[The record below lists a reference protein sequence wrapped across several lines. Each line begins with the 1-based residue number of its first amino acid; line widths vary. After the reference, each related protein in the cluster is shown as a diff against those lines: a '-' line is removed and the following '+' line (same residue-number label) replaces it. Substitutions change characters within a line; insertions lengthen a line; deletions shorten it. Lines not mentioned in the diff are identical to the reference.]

1 MSVVAYCIYYNVD
14 SIIPAMATAW
24 WLPPVMLSGAYVA
37 ALTELMMYM
46 HLFLPRVL
54 MSMPEG
60 LLDVGVC
67 WVDCCN
73 TLIFIRI

>member
-1 MSVVAYCIYYNVD
+1 MATMSVVAYCIYYNVE

-24 WLPPVMLSGAYVA
+24 WLPQVMLSGAYVA

-46 HLFLPRVL
+46 HLFLPHML

-60 LLDVGVC
+60 LLDVGLLGRLPSRV
-67 WVDCCN
+67 
-73 TLIFIRI
+73 